1 MADSDGQV
9 VIDLSL
15 RKDGIQSDIEWLTE
29 NLKNIGVN
37 VSADQISKKFEAAM
51 DDAKVTVKDAI
62 NDINGE
68 KAEPKIGA
76 NDEQLKDKAEESKEQ
91 LDSIGNKKVSAEIR
105 ADAANLLEKAEQSD
119 KALNKI
125 PKSVK
130 SEIIAQ
136 AEDAGIVNF
145 EKVLD
150 KIPKSVKTE
159 LITDVRDGKAI
170 DFEETLRKIPREK
183 ATTLKVNDEAT
194 EPVKRYT
201 SSVEEAGEK
210 THTLRDVMMGTF
222 VGGLIQSGVSAITN
236 GLHEMTQAGE
246 EYNVQQDTMK
256 INWENLTREAPQDGQ
271 QMVGMINDFA
281 QKSIYSS
288 ECLDKMAQSFYH
300 VHSNAQETKQWT
312 QDFVNLGSTL
322 HVSNDA
328 LAEAAEQFA
337 KIEAGGKANA
347 EDMQVMINRFPMFS
361 EALQKATGKSMQQLY
376 QLSAQGKLTADVFS
390 KALDELGDKYKKSQA
405 EAMTSFQGMTMHLK
419 SQFSVLSGDIMQ
431 SSFKM
436 SKSALSAIN
445 KLTSNDSMQKYAKSI
460 SQAFGTALTGVT
472 KVIQYVADHQE
483 DIMNVISSLGKI
495 AGTIGSSVWDT
506 FKGVISGIAGA
517 FNTLSGNATKSSDPL
532 KSISNALNEIA
543 SHKQALKDIGTI
555 LASIFVTKK
564 ISGFIIGLT
573 SFVAKAKEV
582 TGIVDGLKATFAML
596 GGPIGIAVAAIAG
609 LTVAFVGLYKNNP
622 KFKAFVDGI
631 GKSISTLIGNITK
644 VAKSLTKDFVGAFN
658 KLAAPVKKAFSDIM
672 KYIQPDLKNM
682 QKGISSAMSTIQKVW
697 NTTWKGIQKVVTP
710 ILNTISKFVN
720 SHMTQI
726 RNIINSMTKIVSTI
740 WNTTWKQVE
749 NVFKL
754 VWDMIFHK
762 ARVADDIKRIIQT
775 SIKATETI
783 WKNVWS
789 AIKNCF
795 DIVWDAIKNIART
808 AINWVKDIISN
819 TIKTIQ
825 NIWNKIWKT
834 ISDFFGDIWDG
845 IKKIVRNAINAVH
858 DTISNILGKIGDVWH
873 SMWQSFSDFF
883 GGIWKDIK
891 KAAQDGIN
899 GVLHVINAGID
910 GIDAVWKF
918 FTGHETSIHHL
929 KPVHFSQGGIVDRH
943 LSMVNDGDG
952 EDWKE
957 LIETPDGDLMMSDKR
972 NAVLPLEPGTR
983 VYNGAETRQIM
994 SMLGVEHYANGGIV
1008 GGIKHYKDGGVVG
1021 DLIDW
1026 GAHELKDF
1034 GSWIK
1039 DKWDAITKFLK
1050 HPLENTK
1057 AIISKAITGP
1067 LGKLSNSN
1075 MVDLGKGVFD
1085 KLTKPI
1091 SDWFKKGLEEA
1102 KKKHD
1107 EEVEYGKG
1115 YFNGGAGVARWGDVI
1130 DKAAKEMGVSLSADQ
1145 KARLLRQIATESGG
1159 NERITQQISDVNSA
1173 AGHPAQGLLQFIPST
1188 FAHWAMPGHNNIL
1201 SGYDQIMAAIN
1212 CLNHGG
1218 EGGWGNIGDGH
1229 GWDNGGVVDYM
1240 QKAWIAENNREYVI
1254 NPQRASADELLRKAA
1269 EERAAYDPNSE
1280 IAKAISGMNMARQ
1293 SNGTMVPNVTQISN
1307 AYMSSSPAM
1316 DSSVQDNRPV
1326 NISVELDGRTIAY
1339 ASYPYQKMLQASDI
1353 RIQARKG
1360 GGAFA

>member
-15 RKDGIQSDIEWLTE
+15 RREGVQSDIEWLTE

-37 VSADQISKKFEAAM
+37 VSAGQISKKFEAAM

-91 LDSIGNKKVSAEIR
+91 LDSIGNKKVSAKIK

-119 KALNKI
+119 KALDKI

-136 AEDAGIVNF
+136 ANDAGIVNF
-145 EKVLD
+145 EKILD

-159 LITDVRDGKAI
+159 LIADVRDGKAI
-170 DFEETLRKIPREK
+170 DFEETLRKIPKEK

-201 SSVEEAGEK
+201 SSVSQASEK

-222 VGGLIQSGVSAITN
+222 VGGLVQSGISAITN
-236 GLHEMTQAGE
+236 GLHAMTQAGE

-271 QMVGMINDFA
+271 QMIGMINDFA

-376 QLSAQGKLTADVFS
+376 QLSAQGKLTADVFT
-390 KALDELGDKYKKSQA
+390 KAMDELGTKYKSSQS
-405 EAMTSFQGMTMHLK
+405 EAMTSFQGMSMHLK
-419 SQFSVLSGDIMQ
+419 SQFSMLSGDIMK
-431 SSFKM
+431 SSFNM
-436 SKSALSAIN
+436 SKSTLAAIQQITDD
-445 KLTSNDSMQKYAKSI
+445 KSMQQYANMI
-460 SQAFGTALTGVT
+460 SQAFANVMSGVS
-472 KVIQYVADHQE
+472 KVILYVSEHKD
-483 DIMNVISSLGKI
+483 DIMGVIKSI
-495 AGTIGSSVWDT
+495 ASITGTIGGAVWDT
-506 FKGVISGIAGA
+506 FKSVISGIASA
-517 FNTLSGNATKSSDPL
+517 FNSLSGNASKSNDPL
-532 KSISNALNEIA
+532 KNVSNALKEIA

-726 RNIINSMTKIVSTI
+726 RNIIDSVVKVISTI
-740 WNTTWKQVE
+740 WNTIWKQVE

-845 IKKIVRNAINAVH
+845 IKKIVSNAINAVH

-957 LIETPDGDLMMSDKR
+957 LIETPKGELMMSNER

-994 SMLGVEHYANGGIV
+994 SMLGVDHYANGGVV
-1008 GGIKHYKDGGVVG
+1008 GNIQRFKDGGVVG

-1067 LGKLSNSN
+1067 LSKLKSSN

-1316 DSSVQDNRPV
+1316 ASSVQDNRPV

-1339 ASYPYQKMLQASDI
+1339 ASYPYQKMLQVSDI

>member
-15 RKDGIQSDIEWLTE
+15 RKDGIQSDIQWLTD
-29 NLKNIGVN
+29 NLKNIGAN
-37 VSADQISKKFEAAM
+37 MSADQISEKFENAM
-51 DDAKVTVKDAI
+51 NDAKGTVKDAI

-68 KAEPKIGA
+68 KAEPKISA

-91 LDSIGNKKVSAEIR
+91 LDSIGNRKVSAKIK
-105 ADAANLLEKAEQSD
+105 ADAVNLLEKAEQSD
-119 KALNKI
+119 KALDKI

-136 AEDAGIVNF
+136 ANDAGIINF
-145 EKVLD
+145 EKILD

-159 LITDVRDGKAI
+159 LVANVRDGKAI
-170 DFEETLRKIPREK
+170 DFEETLRKIPKEK
-183 ATTLKVNDEAT
+183 ATTLKVSDEAT

-201 SSVEEAGEK
+201 SSVSQASEK

-222 VGGLIQSGVSAITN
+222 VGGLVQSGISAITN
-236 GLHEMTQAGE
+236 GLHAMTQAGE

-256 INWENLTREAPQDGQ
+256 INWENLTREAPQDGKN
-271 QMVGMINDFA
+271 MVSMINDFA

-347 EDMQVMINRFPMFS
+347 EDMQVMINRFPMFG

-376 QLSAQGKLTADVFS
+376 QLSSQGKLTADVFT
-390 KALDELGDKYKKSQA
+390 KAMDELGNKYKESQA

-419 SQFSVLSGDIMQ
+419 SQFSMLSGDIMK
-431 SSFKM
+431 SSFNM
-436 SKSALSAIN
+436 SKSTLAAIQQITDD
-445 KLTSNDSMQKYAKSI
+445 KSMQQYADMI
-460 SQAFGTALTGVT
+460 SQAFANVMSGVS
-472 KVIQYVADHQE
+472 KVILYVSQHKD
-483 DIMNVISSLGKI
+483 DIMNVIKSI
-495 AGTIGSSVWDT
+495 ASITGTIGSSVWGT
-506 FKGVISGIAGA
+506 FKGIISSVADA
-517 FNTLSGNATKSSDPL
+517 FNSLSGNASKAGNPL
-532 KSISNALNEIA
+532 KNISSALSEIA
-543 SHKQALKDIGTI
+543 NHKQALKDIGSI
-555 LASIFVTKK
+555 LASIFVAKK
-564 ISGFIIGLT
+564 VLDFAKGLAG
-573 SFVAKAKEV
+573 V
-582 TGIVDGLKATFAML
+582 VDGIKKVSLSFGAL
-596 GGPIGIAVAAIAG
+596 GGPVTVAVAAITG

-682 QKGISSAMSTIQKVW
+682 QKGISSAMNTIQKVW

-783 WKNVWS
+783 WKNVWN
-789 AIKNCF
+789 AVKNYF

-845 IKKIVRNAINAVH
+845 IKKIVSNAINAVH

-883 GGIWKDIK
+883 GSIWKDIK
-891 KAAQDGIN
+891 KAAEDGIN
-899 GVLHVINAGID
+899 GVLNVINAGID

-957 LIETPDGDLMMSDKR
+957 LIETPDGNLMMSNER

-994 SMLGVEHYANGGIV
+994 SMLGVDHYANGGIV

-1067 LGKLSNSN
+1067 LSKLKSSN

-1102 KKKHD
+1102 KRKHD

-1218 EGGWGNIGDGH
+1218 EGGWGNIGNGH
-1229 GWDNGGVVDYM
+1229 GWDNGGIVDYK

-1293 SNGTMVPNVTQISN
+1293 SNGSMLPNVTQISN
-1307 AYMSSSPAM
+1307 AYTSSNPAVA
-1316 DSSVQDNRPV
+1316 SSVQDNRPI
-1326 NISVELDGRTIAY
+1326 NISVELDGRTIANV
-1339 ASYPYQKMLQASDI
+1339 SYPYQKMLQASDI

>member
-29 NLKNIGVN
+29 NLKNLGAN

-119 KALNKI
+119 KALNRI
-125 PKSVK
+125 SKSVK

-136 AEDAGIVNF
+136 AKDAGIVNF
-145 EKVLD
+145 EKILD

-159 LITDVRDGKAI
+159 LVANVRDGKAI
-170 DFEETLRKIPREK
+170 DFEETLRKIPKEK

-271 QMVGMINDFA
+271 QMIGMINDFA

-376 QLSAQGKLTADVFS
+376 QLSAQGKLTADVFT
-390 KALDELGDKYKKSQA
+390 KAMDELGDKYNKSQA

-431 SSFKM
+431 SSFQM
-436 SKSALSAIN
+436 SKSALDAIN
-445 KLTSNDSMQKYAKSI
+445 KLTSNDSMQKYAQSI
-460 SQAFGTALTGVT
+460 SQAFGTVLTGVT
-472 KVIQYVADHQE
+472 KVIKYVADHQE

-495 AGTIGSSVWDT
+495 AGTIGSAAWST
-506 FKGVISGIAGA
+506 FKGVVTGIADA
-517 FNTLSGNATKSSDPL
+517 FNVLSGNASKAGNPL
-532 KSISNALNEIA
+532 KSISSALSEIA
-543 SHKQALKDIGTI
+543 NHKQALKDIGTI
-555 LASIFVTKK
+555 LASIFVAKK
-564 ISGFIIGLT
+564 AAGFATTIIKIGGAIKTAAT
-573 SFVAKAKEV
+573 SFE
-582 TGIVDGLKATFAML
+582 GLGAVISAL
-596 GGPIGIAVAAIAG
+596 GGPVTVTVAAITG

-726 RNIINSMTKIVSTI
+726 RNIINSVMKVISTI
-740 WNTTWKQVE
+740 WNTIWKQVE

-754 VWDMIFHK
+754 VWDSIFHRS
-762 ARVADDIKRIIQT
+762 RVVDDIKRIIET
-775 SIKATETI
+775 AIKSTQTI
-783 WKNVWS
+783 WKNVWNV
-789 AIKNCF
+789 IKNVF
-795 DIVWDAIKNIART
+795 DIVWDAIKDIAKS
-808 AINWVKDIISN
+808 AINWVKDVISN

-825 NIWNKIWKT
+825 NIWNKIWNA
-834 ISDFFGDIWDG
+834 ISDFIDDIWDG
-845 IKKIVRNAINAVH
+845 IKKIVNNAINAVH
-858 DTISNILGKIGDVWH
+858 DTISNILGKISDVWH

-883 GGIWKDIK
+883 GSIWKDIK
-891 KAAQDGIN
+891 KAAEDGIN
-899 GVLHVINAGID
+899 GVLNVINAGID

-994 SMLGVEHYANGGIV
+994 SMLGVDHYANGGIV
-1008 GGIKHYKDGGVVG
+1008 GGIQRFKDGGVVG

-1026 GAHELKDF
+1026 SAHELKDF

-1067 LGKLSNSN
+1067 LSKLSNSN
-1075 MVDLGKGVFD
+1075 MVALGKGVFD

-1107 EEVEYGKG
+1107 EESV
-1115 YFNGGAGVARWGDVI
+1115 GGFGNIKDMKNSAELRDLV
-1130 DKAAKEMGVSLSADQ
+1130 KAALEANGLSTSDDMI
-1145 KARLLRQIATESGG
+1145 ARVMRQIATESGG
-1159 NERITQQISDVNSA
+1159 NAHAVQPGADPDGDGS
-1173 AGHPAQGLLQFIPST
+1173 GPAMGLMQTKRST
-1188 FAHWAMPGHNNIL
+1188 FNAYKAPGHDDIFNAYDNLLAALNYAKHRYGPSL
-1201 SGYDQIMAAIN
+1201 SF
-1212 CLNHGG
+1212 L
-1218 EGGWGNIGDGH
+1218 GNGH
-1229 GWDNGGVVDYM
+1229 GYDNGGIVDEK
-1240 QKAWIAENNREYVI
+1240 QLAWLAEHNREYVI

-1293 SNGTMVPNVTQISN
+1293 SNGSMIPNVTQISN
-1307 AYMSSSPAM
+1307 AYTSSSPAVT
-1316 DSSVQDNRPV
+1316 SSVQDNRPI
-1326 NISVELDGRTIAY
+1326 NISVELDGRTIANV
-1339 ASYPYQKMLQASDI
+1339 SYPYQKMLQASDI

>member
-15 RKDGIQSDIEWLTE
+15 RREGVQSDIEWLTE
-29 NLKNIGVN
+29 NLKNLGAN
-37 VSADQISKKFEAAM
+37 VSADQISEKFENAM
-51 DDAKVTVKDAI
+51 NDAKGTVKDAI

-91 LDSIGNKKVSAEIR
+91 LDSIGNKKVSAKIK

-119 KALNKI
+119 KALDKI

-136 AEDAGIVNF
+136 ANDAGIINF
-145 EKVLD
+145 EKILD

-159 LITDVRDGKAI
+159 LVANVRDGKAI
-170 DFEETLRKIPREK
+170 DFEETLRKIPKEK

-201 SSVEEAGEK
+201 SSVSQASEK

-222 VGGLIQSGVSAITN
+222 VGGLVQSGISAITN
-236 GLHEMTQAGE
+236 GLHAMTQAGE

-376 QLSAQGKLTADVFS
+376 QLSSQGKLTADVFT
-390 KALDELGDKYKKSQA
+390 KAMDELGDKYKKSQA

-419 SQFSVLSGDIMQ
+419 SQFSMLSGDIMQ
-431 SSFKM
+431 SSFQM
-436 SKSALSAIN
+436 SKSALDAIN

-460 SQAFGTALTGVT
+460 SQAFGTVLTGVT
-472 KVIQYVADHQE
+472 KVIKYVADHQE

-495 AGTIGSSVWDT
+495 AGTIGGSVWDT

-697 NTTWKGIQKVVTP
+697 NTTWKGLQKVVTP
-710 ILNTISKFVN
+710 ILTTISKFVN
-720 SHMTQI
+720 QHMTQI
-726 RNIINSMTKIVSTI
+726 KNIINSMTKIVSTI

-754 VWDMIFHK
+754 VWDTIFHK
-762 ARVADDIKRIIQT
+762 ARVVDDVKRIVTT
-775 SIKATETI
+775 SVKATETI

-789 AIKNCF
+789 AIKNYF

-808 AINWVKDIISN
+808 AINWIKNVIES
-819 TIKTIQ
+819 TIKAIQ
-825 NIWNKIWKT
+825 NAWNKIWSS
-834 ISDFFGDIWDG
+834 IEDFVSGIWDG
-845 IKKIVRNAINAVH
+845 IKKIVSGAINAVH
-858 DTISNILGKIGDVWH
+858 DTISNVLNKISDVWH

-883 GGIWKDIK
+883 KSIWKDIK
-891 KAAQDGIN
+891 NAAADGIN
-899 GVLHVINAGID
+899 GVISVINAGID
-910 GIDAVWKF
+910 GIDSVWKF
-918 FTGHETSIHHL
+918 FTGKETSLHHL
-929 KPVHFSQGGIVDRH
+929 KPVHFAQGGIVDRH

-972 NAVLPLEPGTR
+972 NAILPLEPGTR

-994 SMLGVEHYANGGIV
+994 SMLGVDHYANGGIV
-1008 GGIKHYKDGGVVG
+1008 GVVLNTIK
-1021 DLIDW
+1021 
-1026 GAHELKDF
+1026 
-1034 GSWIK
+1034 
-1039 DKWDAITKFLK
+1039 T
-1050 HPLENTK
+1050 
-1057 AIISKAITGP
+1057 
-1067 LGKLSNSN
+1067 
-1075 MVDLGKGVFD
+1075 
-1085 KLTKPI
+1085 
-1091 SDWFKKGLEEA
+1091 
-1102 KKKHD
+1102 
-1107 EEVEYGKG
+1107 
-1115 YFNGGAGVARWGDVI
+1115 VALWVI
-1130 DKAAKEMGVSLSADQ
+1130 
-1145 KARLLRQIATESGG
+1145 
-1159 NERITQQISDVNSA
+1159 
-1173 AGHPAQGLLQFIPST
+1173 
-1188 FAHWAMPGHNNIL
+1188 
-1201 SGYDQIMAAIN
+1201 
-1212 CLNHGG
+1212 
-1218 EGGWGNIGDGH
+1218 
-1229 GWDNGGVVDYM
+1229 
-1240 QKAWIAENNREYVI
+1240 
-1254 NPQRASADELLRKAA
+1254 
-1269 EERAAYDPNSE
+1269 
-1280 IAKAISGMNMARQ
+1280 
-1293 SNGTMVPNVTQISN
+1293 
-1307 AYMSSSPAM
+1307 
-1316 DSSVQDNRPV
+1316 
-1326 NISVELDGRTIAY
+1326 
-1339 ASYPYQKMLQASDI
+1339 
-1353 RIQARKG
+1353 
-1360 GGAFA
+1360 